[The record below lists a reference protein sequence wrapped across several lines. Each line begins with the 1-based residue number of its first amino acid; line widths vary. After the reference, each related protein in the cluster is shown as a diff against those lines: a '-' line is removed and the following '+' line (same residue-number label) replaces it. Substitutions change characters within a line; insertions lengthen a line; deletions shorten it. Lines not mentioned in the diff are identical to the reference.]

1 MSLGQRARMRDRQK
15 DIETVEQSEADEPQ
29 KMGLIKFWEFH
40 EDNKTSTY
48 SEKELPI

>member
-29 KMGLIKFWEFH
+29 KMGLNFGSFMRAI
-40 EDNKTSTY
+40 KTSTY
-48 SEKELPI
+48 SERELPI